1 MEFINLDTNK
11 KGHYSPAV
19 ISNNLVFISGQL
31 PINYDTGK
39 MEKDDIHLQTNRVL
53 NNIKLILSK
62 VELTLD
68 NVVQTRIYIS
78 DIKYWDIVNE
88 IYATHFVKHK
98 PSRAI
103 VPTRELHHGAL
114 IEIEAIAELEK

>member
-19 ISNNLVFISGQL
+19 ISNNMVYISGQL
-31 PINYDTGK
+31 PINYDTGI

-62 VELTLD
+62 VDLTIN

-88 IYATHFVKHK
+88 IYSTHFVNHK

-103 VPTRELHHGAL
+103 VPTRDLHHGAL